1 MMTNKAQV
9 QKLRDYAE
17 LAWAAYGYFDKV
29 LVVNRQIKEI
39 KELTAQNKKL
49 FLDLESIKDNIEH
62 FKLENITYENTL
74 DKTYQKHFDKK
85 SGKIGTKTF
94 LGGDFSPT
102 QAKNFFER
110 YDLLEHCPNTNS
122 GFSAT
127 LFGEKRKQ
135 TNTESKEASY
145 TSDYG
150 YTNYILSIRGTE

>member
-1 MMTNKAQV
+1 MTNKQQI
-9 QKLRDYAE
+9 QKLRDNAE
-17 LAWAAYGYFDKV
+17 LAMASYGYFH
-29 LVVNRQIKEI
+29 LVGKKFDNQR
-39 KELTAQNKKL
+39 NKTEEKR
-49 FLDLESIKDNIEH
+49 
-62 FKLENITYENTL
+62 NITLHDILDSTYKGYVTSEHTTL
-74 DKTYQKHFDKK
+74 INPEK
-85 SGKIGTKTF
+85 
-94 LGGDFSPT
+94 LNGDFTPT

>member
-1 MMTNKAQV
+1 MTNKELTNRL
-9 QKLRDYAE
+9 KNNAE
-17 LAWAAYGYFDKV
+17 LAWAAYGYFHLANPNYKPHELDKDG
-29 LVVNRQIKEI
+29 
-39 KELTAQNKKL
+39 KKL
-49 FLDLESIKDNIEH
+49 KQFREIEGYNNPSYSDILNLNYKSI
-62 FKLENITYENTL
+62 FK
-74 DKTYQKHFDKK
+74 
-85 SGKIGTKTF
+85 
-94 LGGDFSPT
+94 GDFTPT